1 MASQLHD
8 AVQLAQAGERQE
20 ARRLLWQVVQSEPNN
35 EIAWLWLA
43 SVAADLPEYERAL
56 TEVLRVNPGNQQARQ
71 LLAQFREQYGVAPA
85 AQAPAPSPYTPQPSP
100 QTPPPGYY
108 PPAQP
113 QPPAAYGY
121 PAAPGPY
128 APEYPPP
135 APAPQPAPAARGSR
149 FPGCLLPMGCGCG
162 GGCLRGCLLTLFL
175 FVILPAAL
183 CGGLSYARF
192 SLGPADL
199 LLEYLPGDFG
209 RKDVDFTVEAPSA
222 SGLETGRYAVEV
234 TVPRSWFPAVAQNQ
248 WWVVGRDLLDDFV
261 TLDEANA
268 SWQDLE
274 IDLDASPSPPVH
286 IVEMNPFRLASG
298 GYPILL
304 TLTDV
309 SSANT
314 ACSAVE
320 GGLPSG
326 DAALVRR
333 GALCGVRADMT
344 EPAGGRVFQDF
355 DGPNDV
361 RVISFSVPVD
371 DSRAANWQLELP
383 ADLYATFEDDIARI
397 VESAEVVAR

>member
-71 LLAQFREQYGVAPA
+71 LLAQFREQYGVAPV
-85 AQAPAPSPYTPQPSP
+85 PSPYAAQPSP

-113 QPPAAYGY
+113 PPPAAYGY

-128 APEYPPP
+128 APEYHPP

-183 CGGLSYARF
+183 CGGLSFARF

-199 LLEYLPGDFG
+199 LLQYLPGDFG
-209 RKDVDFTVEAPSA
+209 RKDVDFTVEVPTA
-222 SGLETGRYAVEV
+222 SGLDTGRYAIEV

-248 WWVVGRDLLDDFV
+248 WWTIGRDLLDDFV
-261 TLDEANA
+261 TLDAANA
-268 SWQDLE
+268 SWRDLE
-274 IDLDASPSPPVH
+274 TDLVASPTPPVH
-286 IVEMNPFRLASG
+286 ITEMNPFRLASG
-298 GYPILL
+298 GDQILL
-304 TLTDV
+304 TFLNVAST
-309 SSANT
+309 NT
-314 ACSAVE
+314 ECAAVE
-320 GGLPSG
+320 PGLPPGVSP
-326 DAALVRR
+326 VKR
-333 GALCGVRADMT
+333 GSLCGVRTDRTDPAD
-344 EPAGGRVFQDF
+344 GRVFQDF
-355 DGPNDV
+355 DGPNEV
-361 RVISFSVPVD
+361 RIITFSVPVD
-371 DSRAANWQLELP
+371 NRRAANWQLELP
-383 ADLYATFEDDIARI
+383 AGLYATFEDDIARI
-397 VESAEVVAR
+397 IESAEVVVR

>member
-8 AVQLAQAGERQE
+8 AVRLAQAGNRQE

-43 SVAADLPEYERAL
+43 SVAGDLPEYERAL

-71 LLAQFREQYGVAPA
+71 LLAQFREQYGVAPS
-85 AQAPAPSPYTPQPSP
+85 AQAPAPSPYAAQPSP

-108 PPAQP
+108 LPAQQ

-135 APAPQPAPAARGSR
+135 VSQPASAARGGR

-183 CGGLSYARF
+183 CGALSYARF
-192 SLGPADL
+192 SLGLLDL
-199 LLEYLPGDFG
+199 PLEYLPGDFG
-209 RKDVDFTVEAPSA
+209 RKDVDFTVEVSGA

-234 TVPRSWFPAVAQNQ
+234 TVPRSWFPAVKQNQ

-261 TLDEANA
+261 TFDEANA
-268 SWQDLE
+268 SWRDLE
-274 IDLDASPSPPVH
+274 TNLDASPSLPVR
-286 IVEMNPFRLASG
+286 IVEMNPLRLTSG
-298 GYPILL
+298 GYPIML
-304 TLTDV
+304 TLVNVT
-309 SSANT
+309 SANT
-314 ACSAVE
+314 ACTTVEAGLSGSSA
-320 GGLPSG
+320 S
-326 DAALVRR
+326 LVRR
-333 GALCGVRADMT
+333 GARCGVRTDTT
-344 EPAGGRVFQDF
+344 EPASERVFQDF
-355 DGPNDV
+355 DGPGEV
-361 RVISFSVPVD
+361 RVITFSTPVD
-371 DSRAANWQLELP
+371 DSRAANWHLELP
-383 ADLYATFEDDIARI
+383 ASLYATFKDDIARI
-397 VESAEVVAR
+397 IESAGVTVR

>member
-8 AVQLAQAGERQE
+8 AVQLAQTGRRQE

-71 LLAQFREQYGVAPA
+71 LLAQFREQYSVAPA
-85 AQAPAPSPYTPQPSP
+85 PTPYASQPSP

-128 APEYPPP
+128 APEYRSP

-162 GGCLRGCLLTLFL
+162 GGCLRGCLLTVFL

-183 CGGLSYARF
+183 CGGLSFARF

-199 LLEYLPGDFG
+199 LLQYLPGDFG
-209 RKDVDFTVEAPSA
+209 RKDVDFTVEAPAA
-222 SGLETGRYAVEV
+222 SGLQTGRYAVEV
-234 TVPRSWFPAVAQNQ
+234 TVPRSWFPAVPQNQ
-248 WWVVGRDLLDDFV
+248 WWTIGRDLLDDFV
-261 TLDEANA
+261 TLDAANA
-268 SWQDLE
+268 SWRDLE
-274 IDLDASPSPPVH
+274 TDLDASPTPPVH
-286 IVEMNPFRLASG
+286 IVEMNPFRLTSDG
-298 GYPILL
+298 GQILL
-304 TLTDV
+304 TFLDV
-309 SSANT
+309 ASADT
-314 ACSAVE
+314 ACSVVE
-320 GGLPSG
+320 PGLPP
-326 DAALVRR
+326 DASPVRR
-333 GALCGVRADMT
+333 GSRCGVRTDTT
-344 EPAGGRVFQDF
+344 EPSGGRVFQDF
-355 DGPNDV
+355 DGPNEV
-361 RVISFSVPVD
+361 RVITFSVPVD

-383 ADLYATFEDDIARI
+383 AGLYATFEDDIARI
-397 VESAEVVAR
+397 IESAEVVVR